1 MQTMDKHQIIPQE
14 FRTRKADEEIEKSF
28 FVFCEKY
35 KTKNEKKPNLNTWS
49 GINLLE
55 MIDTITD
62 SHKKHDLL
70 IGYDIMNRPNNYF
83 LHPTVEYLKNIIK
96 GKVDPKIRV
105 ALLESIYV
113 SVSQI
118 IEKYLENFQKNRPMF
133 SQRFEE
139 IENRYRGIT
148 RKFLNC

>member
-1 MQTMDKHQIIPQE
+1 
-14 FRTRKADEEIEKSF
+14 
-28 FVFCEKY
+28 
-35 KTKNEKKPNLNTWS
+35 
-49 GINLLE
+49 
-55 MIDTITD
+55 
-62 SHKKHDLL
+62 
-70 IGYDIMNRPNNYF
+70 MNRTNNYF

-118 IEKYLENFQKNRPMF
+118 IETYLENFQKNRPLF
-133 SQRFEE
+133 RQRFEE
-139 IENRYRGIT
+139 IENGYRGIT